1 MKGRIFS
8 MKRKVDI
15 FTFICE
21 VSRLEFQY
29 SRLTLKTEELNFEL
43 LTV

>member
-8 MKRKVDI
+8 MKIKVDI
-15 FTFICE
+15 
-21 VSRLEFQY
+21 SRLEFQY